1 MSDVLKNC
9 NGIPV
14 ILLIP
19 INSDKFYLR
28 SMSKITF
35 EEYKKAVRAKYVVKK
50 LDDASGIL
58 LNPTPAQLRNLCLL
72 LFENGLNTTDEN
84 IFSMFFNA
92 KEVGSLRKAIAN
104 FDVSKF
110 KPIISFLKEEK
121 DSEHV
126 TRIELAAVIVDFI
139 PRPYSKYLQSDEFE
153 IVKNPELLSVEKD
166 EKIRQVYKLSEEPIV
181 IISKSNT
188 GKSIAIGFLVLLSLC
203 FMGYT
208 VKGVFFPNKECMQW
222 KEDHYEAVDCSIN
235 QLAIGQL
242 NTVFPLDENIMN
254 LKKVNSNHKLIF
266 FKNDNVLVW
275 YSKNDGVIELFNT
288 SGFHP
293 ETGKPLKPITKY
305 IIEKYKL
312 QK

>member
-1 MSDVLKNC
+1 
-9 NGIPV
+9 
-14 ILLIP
+14 
-19 INSDKFYLR
+19 
-28 SMSKITF
+28 MSKITF
-35 EEYKKAVRAKYVVKK
+35 EEYKKAVRAKYAVKK
-50 LDDASGIL
+50 LDDVSGIL

-92 KEVGSLRKAIAN
+92 KEVGSIRRAIVN

-139 PRPYSKYLQSDEFE
+139 PRPYSKYLQSDENETAE
-153 IVKNPELLSVEKD
+153 IPEFLSVEKN
-166 EKIRQVYKLSEEPIV
+166 EIIRKVYKLSEEPIV
-181 IISKSNT
+181 IISKNNT

-208 VKGVFFPNKECMQW
+208 VKGVFFPKKECMQW
-222 KEDHYEAVDCSIN
+222 KEDHYEEVDCGIN

-242 NTVFPLDENIMN
+242 NTVFPLDENTIH
-254 LKKVNSNHKLIF
+254 LKKVNSNHKLTF
-266 FKNDNVLVW
+266 FKNGNALIW
-275 YSKNDGVIELFNT
+275 YSKNEGVIELFNT
-288 SGFHP
+288 SGFNP
-293 ETGKPLKPITKY
+293 ETGKPLKPVTKY
-305 IIEKYKL
+305 INEKYKL

>member
-1 MSDVLKNC
+1 
-9 NGIPV
+9 
-14 ILLIP
+14 
-19 INSDKFYLR
+19 
-28 SMSKITF
+28 MSKITF
-35 EEYKKAVRAKYVVKK
+35 EEYKKAVRAKYAVKK
-50 LDDASGIL
+50 RDDVSGIL

-92 KEVGSLRKAIAN
+92 KEVGSIRRAIVN

-139 PRPYSKYLQSDEFE
+139 PRPYSKYLQSDENE
-153 IVKNPELLSVEKD
+153 TAKIPEFLPVEKN
-166 EKIRQVYKLSEEPIV
+166 EIMRKVYKLSEEPIV
-181 IISKSNT
+181 IISKNNT

-208 VKGVFFPNKECMQW
+208 VKGVFFPKKECMQW
-222 KEDHYEAVDCSIN
+222 KEDHYEEVDCGIN

-242 NTVFPLDENIMN
+242 NTVFPLDENTIH
-254 LKKVNSNHKLIF
+254 LKKVNSNHKLTF
-266 FKNDNVLVW
+266 FKNGNALIW
-275 YSKNDGVIELFNT
+275 YSKNEGVIELFNT
-288 SGFHP
+288 SGFNP